1 MSTATAS
8 EQAAILVCR
17 QQIQA
22 LIDQDF
28 DKLDQL
34 IAPDAVFEHITGVTQ
49 TRDDWLR
56 QIKLGRMQ
64 YFNSREEGID
74 VTVDGST
81 AVVISHDQLT
91 ARIYGMR
98 QTWALA
104 TTTILAW
111 RQDAWVIIKTK
122 SRLY

>member
-1 MSTATAS
+1 MRTATAS

-28 DKLDQL
+28 GKLDRL

-74 VTVDGST
+74 VTVDAST
-81 AVVISHDQLT
+81 AVVISHNQLT

-98 QTWALA
+98 QTWGLA
-104 TTTILAW
+104 TTTTLVW
-111 RQDAWVIIKTK
+111 RQNAWVIIKTK

>member
-1 MSTATAS
+1 MQILTTD
-8 EQAAILVCR
+8 EQSAILVCR

-28 DKLDQL
+28 DKLKQM
-34 IAPDAVFEHITGVTQ
+34 ISPDAVFEHITGVTQ
-49 TRDDWLR
+49 TRDDWLA
-56 QIKLGRMQ
+56 QVKLGRMQ
-64 YFNSREEGID
+64 YFNSREEAID
-74 VTVDGST
+74 VSIDGDT
-81 AVVISHDQLT
+81 AIVISHNQLT

-104 TTTILAW
+104 TTTTLIKQQGVWL
-111 RQDAWVIIKTK
+111 IIKTK